1 MLPAQNALKIF
12 YSLTIVQAECK
23 GLKLC
28 SLGNRSR
35 CQFASR
41 SFSNNLEEESA
52 SKISRREAKLQF
64 SYNKSLSCIL
74 RAF

>member
-1 MLPAQNALKIF
+1 MLPAQNALQIF
-12 YSLTIVQAECK
+12 YSLTIMQAECK

-28 SLGNRSR
+28 SLGNRSK

-41 SFSNNLEEESA
+41 SFTLEGGSA

-64 SYNKSLSCIL
+64 SYNKSLSSIL
-74 RAF
+74 RTF